1 MIVDNHAS
9 LFERFKKIY
18 ICVSIGQILKAD
30 PCRLLHRA
38 SEKRRN
44 MRATIHR
51 DYAITR
57 IEKL

>member
-1 MIVDNHAS
+1 MIVDNQAS

-18 ICVSIGQILKAD
+18 ICVTIGQILKAD
-30 PCRLLHRA
+30 PCRLHRA